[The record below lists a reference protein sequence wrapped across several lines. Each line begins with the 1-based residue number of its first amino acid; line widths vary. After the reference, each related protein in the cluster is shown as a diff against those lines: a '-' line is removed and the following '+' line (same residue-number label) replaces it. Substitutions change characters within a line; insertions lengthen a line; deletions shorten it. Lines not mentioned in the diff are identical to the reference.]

1 MDDWHRWDGSH
12 YRRGPIRRI
21 ASLCA
26 LTLALCLALA
36 LALGLAPA
44 ALAVPATAAQARAAL
59 SPAAAAASGHVTVIV
74 LDMSGSMAQNDPQGL
89 RCSAAGAYID
99 LSGPGDFVG
108 VVGLDNPNGATG
120 GPHSFPTTVDW
131 QLPPRELSTVSARQT
146 LRTAIQQKSNTC
158 HPDGATPTYDALAR
172 AAAMLAAATNNGAI
186 PGSVILLT
194 DGEPFPSTQEQQ
206 STITSD
212 LVPQFKAHNWPVD
225 VIALGADTGFYG
237 FLSGV
242 ASATSGSLYDDGHGI
257 VPGVS
262 PLNITPFFLD
272 IFRLRNGRSPGPDIA
287 PTPLNGGAANRNFTV
302 GQFVKSLDI
311 VVVKDS
317 PSARV
322 TLVAPN
328 GERFPPATAGTFV
341 STDPYYAIFSISTPQ
356 PGAWEVDVSGSG
368 QFLMN
373 SLKTSSLTLAV
384 AQPAANA
391 VLALGEPF
399 TVAATL
405 SSGGTPVSG
414 GRFSLSAT
422 LTYVGGGSAP
432 PFARD
437 LVLADANGSGSY
449 SAPVTVPTSA
459 PTGSYRLSVTAHAA
473 SEDVLSAEA
482 TLRLDL
488 FPAALLVAPA
498 TGKPTTDTVGAS
510 VTGWDAA
517 LRAIYR
523 LPVLTWLSGP
533 PLSGSPADPQA
544 VVRGQVLL
552 DGKPYAQATVTGV
565 ATRQGT
571 GSARIPI
578 TIANDGNGAFHLVF
592 PSDASGTY
600 AVALTTTGAFNI
612 SHGDLTHVT
621 RAVLVTVTP
630 ATIQQ
635 ELRAWA
641 ITALYLLL
649 LILLLLLIR
658 YGLAQKPFGML
669 MSADGSGGSEF
680 ARARRGL
687 TALFAPDAVT
697 SRQMGLDPG
706 LRFGFHR
713 GGRITV
719 RGAAGSANYRI
730 GGERVPHEPVSA
742 VEGEITL
749 AHSHEAYTVVAGRD
763 RNTDTYGGE
772 DEAPTARKQ
781 VLDRLRGRR
790 SATDDDDDDDYGDDE
805 DRPRR
810 GFALFA
816 ARRRHDDDDDFAADD
831 DDGPRAS
838 RRAHSSRARYDDDD
852 DDDRYTR
859 RPRGRSRRRYD
870 DDD

>member
-1 MDDWHRWDGSH
+1 MDDWDRWDTWAH
-12 YRRGPIRRI
+12 WRGAIRRVP
-21 ASLCA
+21 SLCA
-26 LTLALCLALA
+26 LTLALCLAL
-36 LALGLAPA
+36 GLAPA
-44 ALAVPATAAQARAAL
+44 ALAAPVTAAQARIT
-59 SPAAAAASGHVTVIV
+59 PAAPASGHVTVIV
-74 LDMSGSMAQNDPQGL
+74 LDMSGSMAQNDPLGL

-120 GPHSFPTTVDW
+120 GPHNFPTTVDW
-131 QLPPRELSTVSARQT
+131 QLLPRELSTVSARQT
-146 LRTAIQQKSNTC
+146 LRAAIQQKSNSC

-172 AAAMLAAATNNGAI
+172 AAAMLAAATNNGAV

-194 DGEPFPSTQEQQ
+194 DGEPFPSTQDQQ
-206 STITSD
+206 SAITTD

-225 VIALGADTGFYG
+225 VIALGANTGFHG

-262 PLNITPFFLD
+262 PLNIMPFFLD

-287 PTPLNGGAANRNFTV
+287 PTPLSGGAANRNFTV

-317 PSARV
+317 PAARV
-322 TLVAPN
+322 TLLAPN

-356 PGAWEVDVSGSG
+356 PGAWEVDVAGSG

-422 LTYVGGGSAP
+422 LTYVAGGSAP

-498 TGKPTTDTVGAS
+498 TGKPTTETVGAS

-517 LRAIYR
+517 LRAVYR
-523 LPVLTWLSGP
+523 LPILSWLSGP
-533 PLSGSPADPQA
+533 PLAGSPADPQA

-552 DGKPYAQATVTGV
+552 DGKPYAQASVTGV
-565 ATRQGT
+565 ATRQGAGT
-571 GSARIPI
+571 ARIPV

-621 RAVLVTVTP
+621 RNVLVTVTP
-630 ATIQQ
+630 ATTQQ

-649 LILLLLLIR
+649 LIFLLLLIR

-687 TALFAPDAVT
+687 AALFAPGAVT

-719 RGAAGSANYRI
+719 RGTAASANYRI
-730 GGERVPHEPVSA
+730 GGERVPHEPISA
-742 VEGEITL
+742 GEGEITL

-763 RNTDTYGGE
+763 TDTGAYGDE
-772 DEAPTARKQ
+772 DEAPPARKQ

-790 SATDDDDDDDYGDDE
+790 PATDDDDDDDDDDYDE
-805 DRPRR
+805 GRPRR

-816 ARRRHDDDDDFAADD
+816 ARRRRDDDDDFDADD
-831 DDGPRAS
+831 DDGSRTS
-838 RRAHSSRARYDDDD
+838 RRTRSTRARYDDDD
-852 DDDRYTR
+852 NDDDRYAR

-870 DDD
+870 DDDD

>member
-1 MDDWHRWDGSH
+1 MDGWDGRDDWD

-26 LTLALCLALA
+26 LTLALALA
-36 LALGLAPA
+36 FGLAPA
-44 ALAVPATAAQARAAL
+44 ALAVPATAAQARITPVAP
-59 SPAAAAASGHVTVIV
+59 SASGHITVIV

-108 VVGLDNPNGATG
+108 VVGLDNPNGATS
-120 GPHSFPTTVDW
+120 GPHNFPTTVDW
-131 QLPPRELSTVSARQT
+131 QLPPRELSTVSARQS
-146 LRTAIQQKSNTC
+146 LRTAIQQKSNSC
-158 HPDGATPTYDALAR
+158 HPDGATPTYDALTR
-172 AAAMLAAATNNGAI
+172 AAAMLASATSNGAI

-194 DGEPFPSTQEQQ
+194 DGEPFPSTQDQQ
-206 STITSD
+206 SAITAD

-225 VIALGADTGFYG
+225 VIALGADSGFHG
-237 FLSGV
+237 FLSSL
-242 ASATSGSLYDDGHGI
+242 ASATSGSAYDDGHGI

-317 PSARV
+317 PSTRV

-422 LTYVGGGSAP
+422 LTYAGGGSSP
-432 PFARD
+432 PFTRD

-510 VTGWDAA
+510 VIGWDAA

-523 LPVLTWLSGP
+523 LPILSWLSGP
-533 PLSGSPADPQA
+533 PLAGSPADPQA

-565 ATRQGT
+565 ATRQG
-571 GSARIPI
+571 GSSASIPV
-578 TIANDGNGAFHLVF
+578 TIANDGSGAFHLVF
-592 PSDASGTY
+592 PSDASGAY

-621 RAVLVTVTP
+621 RTVLVTVTP
-630 ATIQQ
+630 ATTQQ

-649 LILLLLLIR
+649 LILLLLLVR
-658 YGLAQKPFGML
+658 YSLAQKPFGML
-669 MSADGSGGSEF
+669 VSADGSGGSEF

-687 TALFAPDAVT
+687 AALFAPGAVT

-719 RGAAGSANYRI
+719 YGIAGSANYRI
-730 GGERVPHEPVSA
+730 GGERVPHEPISA

-749 AHSHEAYTVVAGRD
+749 AHSHEAYTVVAGRA
-763 RNTDTYGGE
+763 TDTGAYGDE

-790 SATDDDDDDDYGDDE
+790 PANDDDDDYGDDE

-816 ARRRHDDDDDFAADD
+816 ARRRREDDDDDDYADN
-831 DDGPRAS
+831 GPRAS
-838 RRAHSSRARYDDDD
+838 RRSHTRSSRYEDDD
-852 DDDRYTR
+852 DDDRSTR

-870 DDD
+870 DDDD